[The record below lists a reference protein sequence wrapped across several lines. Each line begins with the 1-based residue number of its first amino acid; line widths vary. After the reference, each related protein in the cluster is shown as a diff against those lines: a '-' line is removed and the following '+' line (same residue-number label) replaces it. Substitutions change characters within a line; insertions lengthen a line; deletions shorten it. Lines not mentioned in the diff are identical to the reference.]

1 MSLLG
6 VVLLQ
11 TTTPT
16 EGAASPETAFSL
28 FLLVFAS
35 LCCSLLAIVGL
46 FAWAIGLIPGGVRR
60 KRRRGGAGT
69 WVPVAHDDFWIHF
82 PDRGDARDGR
92 RPGARKAPRSRP
104 RPSRA
109 DLWDEP

>member
-1 MSLLG
+1 MSLLDA
-6 VVLLQ
+6 VLLQ

-16 EGAASPETAFSL
+16 KGEVSPEAAFSL

-35 LCCSLLAIVGL
+35 LCCSLLAVVGF
-46 FAWAIGLIPGGVRR
+46 FAWALGTISGGGRR
-60 KRRRGGAGT
+60 KRRRGGGGT

-92 RPGARKAPRSRP
+92 QPRARKAPRSRP
-104 RPSRA
+104 HPSRA